1 MKKRI
6 VSLLLCIV
14 MLVSL
19 LSVNAFAAEGI
30 KLTAQKVE
38 AELTTG
44 ATVKVAINITEN
56 PGIVSGKVTVNYDS
70 TALEFVKADFLA
82 TAKGLGDSGDSNLNK
97 PGVYVLVFGK
107 DTATANTT
115 FTGKTFELTF
125 KVLDGATAQEYPI
138 TLTTNSKYDF
148 LNLDANGVAFQAD
161 NGSITLKA
169 KQVAVSKITVSP
181 KTLNLEVGQIGT
193 KLTATVTPD
202 NATDKTV
209 TWTSNND
216 KVATVAADG
225 TVTAV
230 GEGTATITA
239 TAANGKKDTCKVTV
253 KVPVC
258 NHSEDKLTHV
268 DGKAA
273 TCTENGVKEHYLCK
287 CGTKLDLDKKT
298 VLATTVIPAT
308 DHKTEKEENKATC
321 AKLAVCDVC
330 GESYGSLKKHT
341 VVKVDKV
348 DPTCNT
354 PGVKAHYECSV
365 CGKWFSDKNGTK
377 EIAEADKA
385 SYVIPA
391 DPDMHVYD
399 IVKDSYKE
407 YDEGYYVEQFQC
419 TKCGDSY
426 WLASVD
432 LRNVDVKLVQDGKG
446 DLKNA
451 KVEVASTSVKTK
463 EVMSLYYNDTA
474 NAGDTLS
481 LPVFF
486 NYSKSAT
493 EAEAIAALKK
503 DIAENSTF
511 TVKAAATKSG
521 WKFTTDKTYT
531 VTVELDDAG
540 KVVTKWVG
548 SDNTEVSAEDTPT
561 FTITGKKT
569 TGGGN
574 GGSGN
579 GGSTTTD
586 TTKNDGK
593 KVESGKTFDAGI
605 AMYVGLSVLSV
616 TGGALVIGKKKE
628 RF

>member
-115 FTGKTFELTF
+115 FTGKAFELTF
-125 KVLDGATAQEYPI
+125 KVLDGATAREYPI

-169 KQVAVSKITVSP
+169 KQVAVSKITVSS
-181 KTLNLEVGQIGT
+181 KTLNLEVGQT
-193 KLTATVTPD
+193 CTLTATVTPD

-209 TWTSNND
+209 TWTSSND
-216 KVATVAADG
+216 KVATVVDG
-225 TVTAV
+225 TVAAV

-253 KVPVC
+253 KVPAHKHTPVAVPAQESTCMEKGWEAYYKCSVC
-258 NHSEDKLTHV
+258 DAVVDK

-273 TCTENGVKEHYLCK
+273 QIVYLPLAAHKLTETKAVPATCTEDGKEAYWTCSVCKKMFADKDGKKEIKAPVKVAALGHDVVLNKTPVVAGVPGTQMALFSATCK
-287 CGTKLDLDKKT
+287 NCDKT
-298 VLATTVIPAT
+298 VYVANLIMPENTINVIAKQS
-308 DHKTEKEENKATC
+308 DNSKKDFSKAVTF
-321 AKLAVCDVC
+321 
-330 GESYGSLKKHT
+330 
-341 VVKVDKV
+341 
-348 DPTCNT
+348 
-354 PGVKAHYECSV
+354 GVKA
-365 CGKWFSDKNGTK
+365 SDSK
-377 EIAEADKA
+377 ETLKFTI
-385 SYVIPA
+385 
-391 DPDMHVYD
+391 DPVTDD
-399 IVKDSYKE
+399 IVKAAKTEAGYKVTETIYKNGAYGWGLADYSETHEAAYAALAE
-407 YDEGYYVEQFQC
+407 Y
-419 TKCGDSY
+419 
-426 WLASVD
+426 
-432 LRNVDVKLVQDGKG
+432 
-446 DLKNA
+446 LKNGITFTQTISA
-451 KVEVASTSVKTK
+451 KENTWAADAKSHTMTFDI
-463 EVMSLYYNDTA
+463 NTA
-474 NAGDTLS
+474 DG
-481 LPVFF
+481 
-486 NYSKSAT
+486 
-493 EAEAIAALKK
+493 
-503 DIAENSTF
+503 TF
-511 TVKAAATKSG
+511 TVKV
-521 WKFTTDKTYT
+521 D
-531 VTVELDDAG
+531 G
-540 KVVTKWVG
+540 KNESTI
-548 SDNTEVSAEDTPT
+548 T
-561 FTITGKKT
+561 FTNTFTYKT
-569 TGGGN
+569 VSPGGG
-574 GGSGN
+574 GN

>member
-1 MKKRI
+1 MKKRL
-6 VSLLLCIV
+6 VALVLCIV
-14 MLVSL
+14 MMFSLVS
-19 LSVNAFAAEGI
+19 VQAFADTGSDGSVSVTT
-30 KLTAQKVE
+30 TAKKVE
-38 AELTTG
+38 
-44 ATVKVAINITEN
+44 V
-56 PGIVSGKVTVNYDS
+56 
-70 TALEFVKADFLA
+70 
-82 TAKGLGDSGDSNLNK
+82 
-97 PGVYVLVFGK
+97 
-107 DTATANTT
+107 
-115 FTGKTFELTF
+115 GKTFDVTI
-125 KVLDGATAQEYPI
+125 KVTP
-138 TLTTNSKYDF
+138 
-148 LNLDANGVAFQAD
+148 NGVAAGAVNFTVALSAGLEYVSHQILVSTSDYMMSNYDVATGVFGCAVTT
-161 NGSITLKA
+161 NGKSVAFNVLKLTLKA
-169 KQVAVSKITVSP
+169 KDTNVGENSISLTNVTISNVAGDANLNYATTVAPVTVTTSVPVVAVTSVTVSS
-181 KTLNLEVGQIGT
+181 KTLNLEVGQT
-193 KLTATVTPD
+193 RTLTATVTPG

-209 TWTSNND
+209 TWTSSND
-216 KVATVAADG
+216 KVATVVDG
-225 TVTAV
+225 TVAAV

-253 KVPVC
+253 KVPAC

-273 TCTENGVKEHYLCK
+273 TCTEDGVKEHYLCK

-298 VLATTVIPAT
+298 VLATTVIPAIG
-308 DHKTEKEENKATC
+308 HK
-321 AKLAVCDVC
+321 
-330 GESYGSLKKHT
+330 

-348 DPTCNT
+348 DPTCSA
-354 PGVKAHYECSV
+354 PGMKAHYECSV
-365 CGKWFSDKNGTK
+365 CGKWFSDKKGTK
-377 EIAEADKA
+377 EIADAEKA
-385 SYVIPA
+385 SYVIAA

-407 YDEGYYVEQFQC
+407 YDEGYYVEQFRC

-432 LRNVDVKLVQDGKG
+432 LRDVDVKLVQDGKG

-451 KVEVASTSVKTK
+451 KVEVTSTSVKTK
-463 EVMSLYYNDTA
+463 EVMSFYYNDTA

-486 NYSKSAT
+486 NYSESAT

-540 KVVTKWVG
+540 KIVTKWVG
-548 SDNTEVSAEDTPT
+548 SDNTEVSAENTPT

-569 TGGGN
+569 TGGGGN

-586 TTKNDGK
+586 TTKTDGK
-593 KVESGKTFDAGI
+593 KAESGKTFDAGI

>member
-1 MKKRI
+1 MKKRL
-6 VSLLLCIV
+6 VALVLCIV
-14 MLVSL
+14 MMFSLVS
-19 LSVNAFAAEGI
+19 VQAFADTGSDGSVSVTT
-30 KLTAQKVE
+30 TAKKVE
-38 AELTTG
+38 
-44 ATVKVAINITEN
+44 V
-56 PGIVSGKVTVNYDS
+56 
-70 TALEFVKADFLA
+70 
-82 TAKGLGDSGDSNLNK
+82 
-97 PGVYVLVFGK
+97 
-107 DTATANTT
+107 
-115 FTGKTFELTF
+115 GKTFDVTI
-125 KVLDGATAQEYPI
+125 KVTP
-138 TLTTNSKYDF
+138 
-148 LNLDANGVAFQAD
+148 NGVAAGAVNFTVALSAGLEYVSHQILVSTSDYMMSNYDVATGVFGCAVTT
-161 NGSITLKA
+161 NGKSVAFNVLKLTLKA
-169 KQVAVSKITVSP
+169 KDTNVGENSISLTNVTISNVAGDANLNYATTVAPVTVTTSVPVVAVTSITLSS
-181 KTLNLEVGQIGT
+181 TTMNLEVGQ
-193 KLTATVTPD
+193 KSQLTATVKPD
-202 NATDKTV
+202 NATNKTV
-209 TWTSNND
+209 TWTTSD
-216 KVATVAADG
+216 AKVATVDNNG
-225 TVTAV
+225 VVTAV
-230 GEGTATITA
+230 GKGTATITA
-239 TAANGKKDTCKVTV
+239 AADGKTAACKVTV

-308 DHKTEKEENKATC
+308 
-321 AKLAVCDVC
+321 
-330 GESYGSLKKHT
+330 GHT

-354 PGVKAHYECSV
+354 TGMKAHYECSV
-365 CGKWFSDKNGTK
+365 CGKWFSDKKGTK
-377 EIAEADKA
+377 EIADAEKA
-385 SYVIPA
+385 SYVIAA

-407 YDEGYYVEQFQC
+407 YDEGYYVEQFRC

-426 WLASVD
+426 RLASVD
-432 LRNVDVKLVQDGKG
+432 LRDVDVKLVQDGKG

-451 KVEVASTSVKTK
+451 KVEVTSTSVKTK
-463 EVMSLYYNDTA
+463 EVMSFYYNDTA

-486 NYSKSAT
+486 NYSESAT

-540 KVVTKWVG
+540 KIVTKWVG
-548 SDNTEVSAEDTPT
+548 SDNTEVSAENTPT

-569 TGGGN
+569 TGGGGN

-616 TGGALVIGKKKE
+616 TGGVLVIGKKKE

>member
-1 MKKRI
+1 MKKRL
-6 VSLLLCIV
+6 VALVLCIV
-14 MLVSL
+14 MMFSLVS
-19 LSVNAFAAEGI
+19 VQAFADTGSDGSVSVTT
-30 KLTAQKVE
+30 TAKKVE
-38 AELTTG
+38 
-44 ATVKVAINITEN
+44 V
-56 PGIVSGKVTVNYDS
+56 
-70 TALEFVKADFLA
+70 
-82 TAKGLGDSGDSNLNK
+82 
-97 PGVYVLVFGK
+97 
-107 DTATANTT
+107 
-115 FTGKTFELTF
+115 GKTFDVTI
-125 KVLDGATAQEYPI
+125 KVTP
-138 TLTTNSKYDF
+138 
-148 LNLDANGVAFQAD
+148 NGVAAGAVNFTVALSAGLEYVSHQILVSTSDYMMSNYDVATGVFGCAVTT
-161 NGSITLKA
+161 NGKSVAFNVLKLTLKA
-169 KQVAVSKITVSP
+169 KDTNVGENSISLTNVTISNVAGDANLNYATTVAPVTVTTSVPVVAVTSVTVSS
-181 KTLNLEVGQIGT
+181 KTLNLEVGQTGT
-193 KLTATVTPD
+193 LTATVKPD
-202 NATDKTV
+202 NATNKTV
-209 TWTSNND
+209 TWKTSND
-216 KVATVAADG
+216 KVATVANG
-225 TVTAV
+225 VVTAV
-230 GEGTATITA
+230 GKGTATITA
-239 TAANGKKDTCKVTV
+239 AAGGKTATCTVTV
-253 KVPVC
+253 KVPAC

-273 TCTENGVKEHYLCK
+273 TCTEDGVKEHYLCT

-308 DHKTEKEENKATC
+308 
-321 AKLAVCDVC
+321 
-330 GESYGSLKKHT
+330 GHT

-354 PGVKAHYECSV
+354 TGMKAHYECSV
-365 CGKWFSDKNGTK
+365 CGKWFSDKKGTK
-377 EIAEADKA
+377 EIADAEKA
-385 SYVIPA
+385 SYVIAA

-407 YDEGYYVEQFQC
+407 YDEGYYVEQFRC

-432 LRNVDVKLVQDGKG
+432 LRDVDVKLVQDGKG

-451 KVEVASTSVKTK
+451 KVEVTSTSVKTK
-463 EVMSLYYNDTA
+463 EVMSFYYNDTA
-474 NAGDTLS
+474 NAGDTLR

-531 VTVELDDAG
+531 VTVKLDDAG
-540 KVVTKWVG
+540 KIVTKWVG
-548 SDNTEVSAEDTPT
+548 SDNTEVGAENTPT

-586 TTKNDGK
+586 TTKTDGK

>member
-1 MKKRI
+1 MYFIAIGGKANEKRL
-6 VSLLLCIV
+6 VALVLCIV
-14 MLVSL
+14 MMFSLVS
-19 LSVNAFAAEGI
+19 VQAFADTGSDGSVSVTT
-30 KLTAQKVE
+30 TAKKVE
-38 AELTTG
+38 
-44 ATVKVAINITEN
+44 V
-56 PGIVSGKVTVNYDS
+56 
-70 TALEFVKADFLA
+70 
-82 TAKGLGDSGDSNLNK
+82 
-97 PGVYVLVFGK
+97 
-107 DTATANTT
+107 
-115 FTGKTFELTF
+115 GKTFDVTI
-125 KVLDGATAQEYPI
+125 KVTP
-138 TLTTNSKYDF
+138 
-148 LNLDANGVAFQAD
+148 NGVAAGAVNFTVALSAGLEYVSHQILVSTSDYMMSNYDVATGVFGCAVTT
-161 NGSITLKA
+161 NGKSVAFNVLKLTLKA
-169 KQVAVSKITVSP
+169 KDTNVGENSISLTNVTISNVAGDANLNYATTVAPVTVTTSVPVVAVTSVTVSS
-181 KTLNLEVGQIGT
+181 KTLNLEVGQT
-193 KLTATVTPD
+193 RTLTATVTPG

-209 TWTSNND
+209 TWTSSND
-216 KVATVAADG
+216 KVATVVDG
-225 TVTAV
+225 TVAAV

-253 KVPVC
+253 KVPAC

-273 TCTENGVKEHYLCK
+273 TCTEDGVKEHYLCK

-298 VLATTVIPAT
+298 VLATTVIPAIG
-308 DHKTEKEENKATC
+308 HK
-321 AKLAVCDVC
+321 
-330 GESYGSLKKHT
+330 

-348 DPTCNT
+348 DPTCSA
-354 PGVKAHYECSV
+354 PGMKAHYECSV
-365 CGKWFSDKNGTK
+365 CGKWFSDKKGTK
-377 EIAEADKA
+377 EIADAEKA
-385 SYVIPA
+385 SYVIAA

-407 YDEGYYVEQFQC
+407 YDEGYYVEQFRC

-432 LRNVDVKLVQDGKG
+432 LRDVDVKLVQDGKG

-451 KVEVASTSVKTK
+451 KVEVTSTSVKTK
-463 EVMSLYYNDTA
+463 EVMSFYYNDTA

-486 NYSKSAT
+486 NYSESAT

-540 KVVTKWVG
+540 KIVTKWVG
-548 SDNTEVSAEDTPT
+548 SDNTEVSAENTPT

-569 TGGGN
+569 TGGGGN

-586 TTKNDGK
+586 TTKTDGK

>member
-115 FTGKTFELTF
+115 FTGKAFELTF

-169 KQVAVSKITVSP
+169 KQVAVSKITVSS
-181 KTLNLEVGQIGT
+181 KTLNLEVGQT
-193 KLTATVTPD
+193 RTLTATVTPD

-209 TWTSNND
+209 TWTSSND
-216 KVATVAADG
+216 KVATVVDG
-225 TVTAV
+225 TVAAV

-253 KVPVC
+253 KVPAHKHTPVAVPAQESTCMEKGWEAYYKCSVC
-258 NHSEDKLTHV
+258 DAVVDK

-273 TCTENGVKEHYLCK
+273 QIVYLPLAAHKLTETKAVPATCTEDGKEAYWTCSVCKKMFADKDGKKEIKAPVKVAALGHDVVLNKTPVVAGVPGTQMALFSATCK
-287 CGTKLDLDKKT
+287 NCDKT
-298 VLATTVIPAT
+298 VYVANLIMPENTINVIAKQS
-308 DHKTEKEENKATC
+308 DNSKKDFSKAVTF
-321 AKLAVCDVC
+321 
-330 GESYGSLKKHT
+330 
-341 VVKVDKV
+341 
-348 DPTCNT
+348 
-354 PGVKAHYECSV
+354 GVKA
-365 CGKWFSDKNGTK
+365 SDSK
-377 EIAEADKA
+377 ETLKFTI
-385 SYVIPA
+385 
-391 DPDMHVYD
+391 DPVTDD
-399 IVKDSYKE
+399 IVKAAKTEAGYKVTETIYKNGAYGWGLADYSETPEAAYAALAE
-407 YDEGYYVEQFQC
+407 Y
-419 TKCGDSY
+419 
-426 WLASVD
+426 
-432 LRNVDVKLVQDGKG
+432 
-446 DLKNA
+446 LKNGITFTQTISA
-451 KVEVASTSVKTK
+451 KENTWAADAKSHTMTFDI
-463 EVMSLYYNDTA
+463 NTA
-474 NAGDTLS
+474 DG
-481 LPVFF
+481 
-486 NYSKSAT
+486 
-493 EAEAIAALKK
+493 
-503 DIAENSTF
+503 TF
-511 TVKAAATKSG
+511 TVKV
-521 WKFTTDKTYT
+521 D
-531 VTVELDDAG
+531 G
-540 KVVTKWVG
+540 KNESTI
-548 SDNTEVSAEDTPT
+548 T
-561 FTITGKKT
+561 FTNTFTYKT
-569 TGGGN
+569 VSPGGG
-574 GGSGN
+574 GN

>member
-1 MKKRI
+1 MKKRL
-6 VSLLLCIV
+6 VALVLCIV
-14 MLVSL
+14 MMFSLVS
-19 LSVNAFAAEGI
+19 VQAFADTGSDGSVSVTT
-30 KLTAQKVE
+30 TAKKVE
-38 AELTTG
+38 
-44 ATVKVAINITEN
+44 V
-56 PGIVSGKVTVNYDS
+56 
-70 TALEFVKADFLA
+70 
-82 TAKGLGDSGDSNLNK
+82 
-97 PGVYVLVFGK
+97 
-107 DTATANTT
+107 
-115 FTGKTFELTF
+115 GKTFDVTI
-125 KVLDGATAQEYPI
+125 KVTP
-138 TLTTNSKYDF
+138 
-148 LNLDANGVAFQAD
+148 NGVAAGAVNFTVALSAGLEYVSHQILVSTSDYMMSNYDVATGVFGCAVTT
-161 NGSITLKA
+161 NGKSVAFNVLKLTLKA
-169 KQVAVSKITVSP
+169 KDTNVGENSISLTNVTISNVAGDANLNYATTVAPVTVTTSVPVVAVTSVAVSP
-181 KTLNLEVGQIGT
+181 KTLDLEVGQTGT
-193 KLTATVTPD
+193 LTATVTPND
-202 NATDKTV
+202 ATDKTV
-209 TWTSNND
+209 TWQVTKGKDVVSIN
-216 KVATVAADG
+216 ADG
-225 TVTAV
+225 KVTALKA
-230 GEGTATITA
+230 GSAEITA
-239 TAANGKKDTCKVTV
+239 TAGGKTATCTVTV
-253 KVPVC
+253 KVPAC

-273 TCTENGVKEHYLCK
+273 TCTEDGVKEHYLCT

-308 DHKTEKEENKATC
+308 
-321 AKLAVCDVC
+321 
-330 GESYGSLKKHT
+330 GHT

-348 DPTCNT
+348 DPTCSA
-354 PGVKAHYECSV
+354 PGMKAHYECSV

-407 YDEGYYVEQFQC
+407 YDKGYYVEQFQC

-548 SDNTEVSAEDTPT
+548 SDNTEVGAEDTPT

-569 TGGGN
+569 TGGGGN
-574 GGSGN
+574 GG

>member
-1 MKKRI
+1 MKKRV
-6 VSLLLCIV
+6 VSLFLCVV

-19 LSVNAFAAEGI
+19 LSVNAFAATGV
-30 KLTAQKVE
+30 KLEAQKVE
-38 AELTTG
+38 TELSTN
-44 ATVKVAINITEN
+44 ATVKVKVAITEN
-56 PGIVSGKVTVNYDS
+56 SGIICGSYGVKWDS
-70 TALEFVKADFLA
+70 SALELTKVNFLMSNLPDAASPAIENNGEYWVSFGNDLATTNVTAKGDAFELVFKVLAGA
-82 TAKGLGDSGDSNLNK
+82 TAK
-97 PGVYVLVFGK
+97 
-107 DTATANTT
+107 
-115 FTGKTFELTF
+115 
-125 KVLDGATAQEYPI
+125 EYPI
-138 TLTTNSKYDF
+138 TIEPDNRAFRDT
-148 LNLDANGVAFQAD
+148 DANIVPPQAV

-169 KQVAVSKITVSP
+169 KTVAVTSVAVSP
-181 KTLNLEVGQIGT
+181 KTLNLEVGQTGT
-193 KLTATVTPD
+193 LTATVKPD
-202 NATDKTV
+202 NATNKTV
-209 TWTSNND
+209 TWTTSND
-216 KVATVAADG
+216 KVATVANG
-225 TVTAV
+225 VVTAV
-230 GEGTATITA
+230 GKGTATITA
-239 TAANGKKDTCKVTV
+239 AAGGKTATCKVTV
-253 KVPVC
+253 KVPAC

-273 TCTENGVKEHYLCK
+273 TCTEDGVKEHYLCT

-308 DHKTEKEENKATC
+308 
-321 AKLAVCDVC
+321 
-330 GESYGSLKKHT
+330 GHT

-354 PGVKAHYECSV
+354 TGMKAHYECSV
-365 CGKWFSDKNGTK
+365 CGKWFSDKKGTK
-377 EIAEADKA
+377 EIADAEKA
-385 SYVIPA
+385 SYVIAA

-407 YDEGYYVEQFQC
+407 YDEGYYVEQFRC

-432 LRNVDVKLVQDGKG
+432 LRDVDVKLVQDGKG

-451 KVEVASTSVKTK
+451 KVEVTSTSVKTK
-463 EVMSLYYNDTA
+463 EVMSFYYNDTA
-474 NAGDTLS
+474 NAGDTLR

-531 VTVELDDAG
+531 VTVKLDDAG
-540 KVVTKWVG
+540 KIVTKWVG
-548 SDNTEVSAEDTPT
+548 SDNTEVGAENTPT

-586 TTKNDGK
+586 TTKTDGK

>member
-6 VSLLLCIV
+6 IGFLLACV
-14 MLVSL
+14 MMLTL
-19 LSVNAFAAEGI
+19 LPTMVFASTTTL
-30 KLTAQKVE
+30 KVTANKTKV
-38 AELTTG
+38 
-44 ATVKVAINITEN
+44 N
-56 PGIVSGKVTVNYDS
+56 PGDTVTFTVSIGAVEKLRS
-70 TALEFVKADFLA
+70 LEFVLDVPAGMTYVANSAK
-82 TAKGLGDSGDSNLNK
+82 TANNL
-97 PGVYVLVFGK
+97 K
-107 DTATANTT
+107 DTLGTAAADWT
-115 FTGKTFELTF
+115 ELTKKF
-125 KVLDGATAQEYPI
+125 TAYGDGAY
-138 TLTTNSKYDF
+138 TNSKDTVLLTF
-148 LNLDANGVAFQAD
+148 NCTVDTAAGLGSKNVTIKEVVVGNSEDVEID
-161 NGSITLKA
+161 NTVSPAVVTVEA
-169 KQVAVSKITVSP
+169 KTIKVTSVAVSPTS
-181 KTLNLEVGQIGT
+181 LNLEVGQTGT
-193 KLTATVTPD
+193 LTATVKPD
-202 NATDKTV
+202 NATNKTV
-209 TWTSNND
+209 TWTTSND
-216 KVATVAADG
+216 KVATVVNG
-225 TVTAV
+225 VVTAV
-230 GEGTATITA
+230 GKGTATITA
-239 TAANGKKDTCKVTV
+239 AADGKTAACTVTV
-253 KVPVC
+253 KVPAC

-273 TCTENGVKEHYLCK
+273 TCTEDGVKEHYLCT

-308 DHKTEKEENKATC
+308 
-321 AKLAVCDVC
+321 
-330 GESYGSLKKHT
+330 GHT

-348 DPTCNT
+348 DPTCSA
-354 PGVKAHYECSV
+354 PGMKAHYECSV

-511 TVKAAATKSG
+511 TVKATATKSG
-521 WKFTTDKTYT
+521 WKFTIDKTYT

-548 SDNTEVSAEDTPT
+548 SDNTEVGAEDTPT

-574 GGSGN
+574 GGS
-579 GGSTTTD
+579 GSTTTD

-616 TGGALVIGKKKE
+616 TGGVLVIGKKKE

>member
-1 MKKRI
+1 MKKRFLGL
-6 VSLLLCIV
+6 VLACV
-14 MLVSL
+14 MLL
-19 LSVNAFAAEGI
+19 TMLPTMAFAA
-30 KLTAQKVE
+30 
-38 AELTTG
+38 TT
-44 ATVKVAINITEN
+44 
-56 PGIVSGKVTVNYDS
+56 
-70 TALEFVKADFLA
+70 
-82 TAKGLGDSGDSNLNK
+82 
-97 PGVYVLVFGK
+97 
-107 DTATANTT
+107 
-115 FTGKTFELTF
+115 TF
-125 KVLDGATAQEYPI
+125 KVTSDKTKVNPGDEVTFTVALSAVDKLSALSFKLDIPTGLAFVSAAVANNLQSKLGMNGMLWNVDNKSFNAYGNMDGYTSSTDTTIMTFVCRVDNISNLPATLKVSLKETEMQDSDFD
-138 TLTTNSKYDF
+138 TTNPTASP
-148 LNLDANGVAFQAD
+148 ATITVA
-161 NGSITLKA
+161 A
-169 KQVAVSKITVSP
+169 KTVAVTSVTVSP
-181 KTLNLEVGQIGT
+181 KTLNLEVGQTGT
-193 KLTATVTPD
+193 LTATVKPD

-209 TWTSNND
+209 TWTSSD
-216 KVATVAADG
+216 KNVATVDKDNG

-239 TAANGKKDTCKVTV
+239 TAANGKKDTCTVTV
-253 KVPVC
+253 TVPVC

-308 DHKTEKEENKATC
+308 
-321 AKLAVCDVC
+321 
-330 GESYGSLKKHT
+330 GHT

-354 PGVKAHYECSV
+354 TGMKAHYECSV
-365 CGKWFSDKNGTK
+365 CGKWFSDKKGTK
-377 EIAEADKA
+377 EIADAEKA
-385 SYVIPA
+385 SYVIAA

-407 YDEGYYVEQFQC
+407 YDEGYYVEQFRC

-432 LRNVDVKLVQDGKG
+432 LRDVDVKLVQDGKG

-451 KVEVASTSVKTK
+451 KVEVTSTSVKTK
-463 EVMSLYYNDTA
+463 EVMSFYYNDTA
-474 NAGDTLS
+474 NAGDTLR

-548 SDNTEVSAEDTPT
+548 SDNTEVSAKDTPT

-569 TGGGN
+569 TGGG
-574 GGSGN
+574 GN

-586 TTKNDGK
+586 TTKTDGK